1 MGGEWSQFGSDLVT
15 SLRCWLLL
23 TFEQSRQQQQQQ
35 PEKGS
40 SYLFGNITNVGSYLL
55 GNISDVRTEPWFLC
69 C

>member
-1 MGGEWSQFGSDLVT
+1 MNDEGQWGGEWSHFGSDLVT

-35 PEKGS
+35 QPEKGS
-40 SYLFGNITNVGSYLL
+40 SYLF